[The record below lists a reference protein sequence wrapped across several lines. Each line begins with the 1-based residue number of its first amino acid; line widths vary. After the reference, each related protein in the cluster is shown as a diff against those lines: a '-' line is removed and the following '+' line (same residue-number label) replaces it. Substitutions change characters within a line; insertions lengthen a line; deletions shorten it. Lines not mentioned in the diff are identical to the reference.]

1 MKLVAVVVMCAGF
14 VFVPVTAANS
24 LQTSDL
30 DFDIAM
36 SADND
41 GSNMPVVFQGVVT
54 CDNSKQT
61 AIGPVTLAPKET
73 RGEVPDCIWDAEGT
87 KSTFS
92 FKVGTDEMDS
102 AGAEIQCTGYIT
114 NKSRTQIVAVVDGSS
129 DERCKSGNSV
139 QGITGQQPNFV
150 NFERNDANVYN
161 FHLTSVGLN
170 PPPTPVDGVKGAV
183 NVNLT
188 PASADAGTPRA
199 KKVLDYT
206 ILKAHRVT
214 AMAKNFLKSPGDII
228 NIHAYGPD
236 RAESLAKAKHVRVA
250 LQSEIAGLG
259 GNPAEYPVFVVY
271 AGDPDHKAGVHVTIH
286 QHAASSIAIP

>member
-1 MKLVAVVVMCAGF
+1 MKFLAVVVFAAF
-14 VFVPVTAANS
+14 TFAPVTAANS
-24 LQTSDL
+24 IQVSGRDI
-30 DFDIAM
+30 DIAM
-36 SADND
+36 SADNA
-41 GSNMPVVFQGVVT
+41 GSSVPVVFQGVVT
-54 CDNSKQT
+54 CDNANQST
-61 AIGPVTLAPKET
+61 IGPVTLAPQET
-73 RGEVPDCIWDAEGT
+73 RGEVPDCIWNTDWPTA
-87 KSTFS
+87 SFS

-102 AGAEIQCTGYIT
+102 AGVGIQCTGFIT
-114 NKSRTQIVAVVDGSS
+114 NTLSNQIVAVVDGSS

-139 QGITGQQPNFV
+139 QGIAGQQPNFV
-150 NFERNDANVYN
+150 SFEKNDANVYN

-170 PPPTPVDGVKGAV
+170 PPPPPVGGVNGAV

-286 QHAASSIAIP
+286 QHDASSIAIP

>member
-1 MKLVAVVVMCAGF
+1 MKFLAVVVFAAF
-14 VFVPVTAANS
+14 TFAPVTAANS
-24 LQTSDL
+24 IQVSGRDI
-30 DFDIAM
+30 DIAM
-36 SADND
+36 SADNA
-41 GSNMPVVFQGVVT
+41 GSSVPVVFQGVVT
-54 CDNSKQT
+54 CDNANQST
-61 AIGPVTLAPKET
+61 IGPVTLAPQET
-73 RGEVPDCIWDAEGT
+73 RGEVPDCIWNTDWPTA
-87 KSTFS
+87 TFS

-102 AGAEIQCTGYIT
+102 AGVGIQCTGFIT
-114 NKSRTQIVAVVDGSS
+114 NTLSNQIVAVVDGSS
-129 DERCKSGNSV
+129 DDRCKSGNSV
-139 QGITGQQPNFV
+139 QGIAGQQPKFV
-150 NFERNDANVYN
+150 NFEKNDANVYN

-170 PPPTPVDGVKGAV
+170 PPPPPVDGVKGAV

-206 ILKAHRVT
+206 ILKVHRVT

-236 RAESLAKAKHVRVA
+236 RAEPLAKAKHVRVA

-259 GNPAEYPVFVVY
+259 GNAAEYPVFVVY

-286 QHAASSIAIP
+286 QHDASSIAIP

>member
-1 MKLVAVVVMCAGF
+1 MKLVAVVMCAGF

-24 LQTSDL
+24 IQVSGRDI
-30 DFDIAM
+30 DFAM
-36 SADND
+36 SADNA
-41 GSNMPVVFQGVVT
+41 GSSVPVVFQGVVT
-54 CDNSKQT
+54 CDNANQST
-61 AIGPVTLAPKET
+61 IGPVTLAPQET
-73 RGEVPDCIWDAEGT
+73 RGEVPDCIWNTDWPRA
-87 KSTFS
+87 TFS

-102 AGAEIQCTGYIT
+102 AGVGIQCTGFIT
-114 NKSRTQIVAVVDGSS
+114 NTLSNQIVTVVDGSS
-129 DERCKSGNSV
+129 DDRCKSGNSV
-139 QGITGQQPNFV
+139 QGIAGQQPKFV
-150 NFERNDANVYN
+150 NFEKNDANVYN

-236 RAESLAKAKHVRVA
+236 RAECLAKAKHVRVA

-286 QHAASSIAIP
+286 QHDASSIAIP